1 MDYSHL
7 IVIHGYVN
15 LVIFS
20 SKIENTELY
29 RETDLLIR
37 TKSISQIIFDSNMKI
52 LILFSSEIIYYY

>member
-7 IVIHGYVN
+7 IVIYDYIN